1 MNLTGMMQLLGGVLI
16 LIGGTIAVL
25 VKNRSGET

>member
-1 MNLTGMMQLLGGVLI
+1 MNLTGMQLLGGVLI